1 MSPRTEKQFKE
12 IREKT
17 ELIII
22 KSALELFAEE
32 GFNSTS
38 MQSIAKIAGV
48 SKGNLYNYFTSKQ
61 DLLKGV
67 LNFGLDQFADF
78 FDTTSVELITEKEF
92 EAAIR
97 GNFEMINSNKLFW
110 KLYYNL
116 FAQSKVQQIFTE
128 IFTPFLEQFLTIFE
142 TYYINKGDK
151 DPKATTLLLGSTL
164 DGVSL
169 GYLMMGD
176 TYPLQEVVDQ
186 LIEKFK

>member
-151 DPKATTLLLGSTL
+151 DPKATALLLGSTL